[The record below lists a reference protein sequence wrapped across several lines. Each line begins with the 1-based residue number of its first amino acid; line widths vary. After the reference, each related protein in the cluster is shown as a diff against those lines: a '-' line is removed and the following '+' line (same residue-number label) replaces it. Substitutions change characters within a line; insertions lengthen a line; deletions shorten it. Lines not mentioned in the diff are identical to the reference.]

1 MKGLEAKT
9 GLWDLKREH
18 LAVQCIKLFKVK
30 VLVTELCLI
39 LQPRILEW
47 VTIPSPR
54 ELSDPEIEPR
64 SPTLQADSSPSELS
78 GKP

>member
-39 LQPRILEW
+39 LQPDTGMDCHSFSKGTFW
-47 VTIPSPR
+47 PR
-54 ELSDPEIEPR
+54 NRTQVSYIAGRFFISTDALT
-64 SPTLQADSSPSELS
+64 TL
-78 GKP
+78 